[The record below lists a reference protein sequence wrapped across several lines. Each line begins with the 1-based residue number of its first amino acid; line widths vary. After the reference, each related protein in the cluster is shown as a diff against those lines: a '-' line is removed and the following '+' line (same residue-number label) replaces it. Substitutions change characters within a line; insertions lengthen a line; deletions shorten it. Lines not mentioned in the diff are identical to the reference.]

1 MELSIKSAAK
11 SWITILLHCA
21 IALPAI
27 AGVVSMQRTQLQK
40 PALWAE
46 STKQAEQQEAMR
58 LDLLGKTPSF
68 GFDNLVADWAFLNFL
83 TYYGD
88 EEARSQTGYSLS
100 PKYFDIIT
108 QRDPRFADS
117 YLFLSGTLS
126 HQLGQPEQ
134 ALKLMQRGMNALSP
148 QMTPKAFVVWRF
160 AALDQLLLLGDTSG
174 AIHSLEIAANW
185 SAQTQEYR
193 DFAPIFYG
201 TANFLKTEPD
211 SKVVR
216 FQAWAAVY
224 GQAAAIGD
232 RKTQARA
239 KQEILA
245 LGAVEKIDEKGQHV
259 FTLAKSAQPSPKP
272 KSAETP

>member
-21 IALPAI
+21 IGGSAI

-40 PALWAE
+40 PTLWAE
-46 STKQAEQQEAMR
+46 SPKQAEQQEAMR
-58 LDLLGKTPSF
+58 LEVLGKTPSF
-68 GFDNLVADWAFLNFL
+68 GFDNMVSDWAFLNFL
-83 TYYGD
+83 QYYGD

-160 AALDQLLLLGDTSG
+160 AALDQLLLLGDTPG
-174 AIHSLEIAANW
+174 AIHSLEMAAKW

-193 DFAPIFYG
+193 DVAPIFYR
-201 TANFLKTEPD
+201 TASFLKTEPD

-216 FQAWAAVY
+216 FQAWATVY
-224 GQAAAIGD
+224 GQAASIGD

-239 KQEILA
+239 KREILA

-259 FTLAKSAQPSPKP
+259 FTLAKSAQPSPQA
-272 KSAETP
+272 KSTETP